1 MTQRSLLSKGSK
13 RFLDDCTTSL
23 CARTALPNSFRVVST
38 LLLLV
43 STLIFA
49 DIGHA
54 TGKLISFDIPAE
66 LPAHRGLNL
75 FAEQAGIQIIYPFD
89 AVKDFKVNRVQGE
102 HTLDEGL
109 QALIKDS
116 CLQISVRTEN
126 SLTLD
131 VDDNNARFWSMKQN
145 KTKCNQQGILSALS
159 AAIMAFVAHSPA
171 VAQDAAVPNA
181 SGQTTAATGRA
192 GHSTFDEVVVTARRR
207 EESAQSVPIAVNAYS
222 EEKLE
227 DFRITKMEDLKT
239 IAPSLSVSS
248 ASGRANSPVYS
259 LRGVRPTEALYGQ
272 DPTVA
277 IYFADAVLS
286 PAKGSNLGM
295 YDLGSVQVLKGPQ
308 GTLFGRNTTG
318 GAVLLT
324 PKRPGDRLGGEVTL
338 SYGNYDRTET
348 QFGLDLPVADNFKL
362 RLAGRTVD
370 SDGYQTNVANNQL
383 NGEKLGGRRDRSGR
397 VTAVWNISDA
407 IENDTILTWDEA
419 HIAGRGHVL
428 QAVNPASFSGANI
441 ATYYVPLS
449 QTLERAQQR
458 SNNDIESD
466 LKPYADVRVWGVFNT
481 TTFDIGSDMTLKSI
495 LSYRDMDAFEATDLD
510 GSAVLPPVVSSDQTS
525 TLKHAS
531 YELQLLGKA
540 LDSRLDWVTG
550 LYYYYEDG
558 IEDSPGYNRG
568 LRVLQSADMTNTSYS
583 VFGQGTYHFN
593 DQWSTTGGIRLNYDD
608 KEMTIANRVVAGGV
622 TTCTMFDAD
631 NVRLAP
637 SACSVKS
644 DASFSQPTGTVSIEY
659 KPDNDMLFYVAS
671 RYGYRAGGFNA
682 RANRFAEREPFDQE
696 TVLDLELGAKIDWF
710 VSDWQM
716 RSNVAFYQQW
726 YDDIQRTVGVNSGG
740 IPGSSIQ
747 NAAKAEIFGIELDQT
762 IAPTQNLTVTLSY
775 VYTDPQYKSWKNPT
789 TGADLS
795 STPFPFTPKHA
806 ASITTAYTWPLGQ
819 AGALRF
825 VAGANYQDDIWIN
838 ALQTSADIA
847 AIPESLHSTMQQ
859 SAYWLY
865 DASVSW
871 EKVMGGPIDITAFVK
886 NITDE
891 EYAVGGIQLYQNASV
906 GISTKVFGD
915 PRTYGLQL
923 RYRF

>member
-1 MTQRSLLSKGSK
+1 MTQRSLLSKGSNK
-13 RFLDDCTTSL
+13 NLGDSL
-23 CARTALPNSFRVVST
+23 CARTALAGGLRMART
-38 LLLLV
+38 LLLVV
-43 STLIFA
+43 SGLIFA
-49 DIGHA
+49 GSGHA
-54 TGKLISFDIPAE
+54 TGKLIRFDIPAD

-102 HTLDEGL
+102 HTLEEGL

-116 CLQISVRTEN
+116 CLQISVRTES

-131 VDDNNARFWSMKQN
+131 IDDNNARFWSMKQN
-145 KTKCNQQGILSALS
+145 KTNCNQQGILSALS
-159 AAIMAFVAHSPA
+159 AAIMAFVAHTPA
-171 VAQDAAVPNA
+171 VAQEAGSQPVAP
-181 SGQTTAATGRA
+181 TAKS
-192 GHSTFDEVVVTARRR
+192 GHSTFEEVVVTARRR
-207 EESAQSVPIAVNAYS
+207 EESAQSIPIAVDAFG
-222 EEKLE
+222 EEKLD
-227 DFRITKMEDLKT
+227 DFRIARMEDLKA

-277 IYFADAVLS
+277 IYFADTVLS

-324 PKRPGDRLGGEVTL
+324 PKRPGDRFGGEFAF
-338 SYGNYDRTET
+338 SYGNYDRIET
-348 QFGLDLPVADNFKL
+348 QFGLDLPAADNFKL

-370 SDGYQTNVANNQL
+370 SDGWQTNVASNAL

-397 VTAVWNISDA
+397 ITAIWNITDA
-407 IENDTILTWDEA
+407 IENDTILSWDEA
-419 HIAGRGHVL
+419 HVAGRGHVI

-441 ATYYVPLS
+441 ATYYLPLA
-449 QTLERAQQR
+449 QTLARAEQR
-458 SNNDIESD
+458 DNKDIESD
-466 LKPYADVRVWGVFNT
+466 IKPYADVRAWGIFNT
-481 TTFDIGSDMTLKSI
+481 TTFDLGSDMTVKSI
-495 LSYRDMDAFEATDLD
+495 LGYRDMKSFEATDLD
-510 GSAVLPPVVSSDQTS
+510 GSAVLPQVVSSDQTS

-540 LDSRLDWVTG
+540 LDNRLDWVAG

-568 LRVLQSADMTNTSYS
+568 LRVLQTADMTNQSYS
-583 VFGQGTYHFN
+583 VFTQGTYHFS
-593 DQWSTTGGIRLNYDD
+593 DQWSSTAGVRLNYDD
-608 KEMTIANRVVAGGV
+608 KEMTIANRVITGAGIS
-622 TTCTMFDAD
+622 CTMYDAS
-631 NVRLAP
+631 NVRLAAD
-637 SACSVKS
+637 ACSVKS
-644 DASFSQPTGTVSIEY
+644 DASFNQPTGTVSIEY
-659 KPDNDMLFYVAS
+659 KPDNDKLFYAAS

-682 RANRFAEREPFDQE
+682 RASRFAEREPFEQE

-710 VSDWQM
+710 IGDWQL
-716 RSNVAFYQQW
+716 RSNVAAYQQW
-726 YDDIQRTVGVNSGG
+726 YDDIQRTVAVSSSG

-762 IAPTQNLTVTLSY
+762 IAPTQNLTLTLSY
-775 VYTDPQYKSWKNPT
+775 VYTDPKYKSWKDPT

-795 STPFPFTPKHA
+795 NTPFPFTPEHA
-806 ASITTAYTWPLGQ
+806 ATLTATYLWPLGE
-819 AGALRF
+819 AGSLRF
-825 VAGANYQDDIWIN
+825 VAGASYQDEVWIN
-838 ALQTSADIA
+838 SLHTSADIA
-847 AIPESLHSTMQQ
+847 AIPEHLHGTMQQ
-859 SAYWLY
+859 SDYWLY

-871 EKVMGGPIDITAFVK
+871 EQVMGAPIDITAFIK
-886 NITDE
+886 NLTDE
-891 EYAVGGIQLYQNASV
+891 EYSLGGIQLYQSASV
-906 GISTKVFGD
+906 GVSTKVFGD
-915 PRTYGLQL
+915 PRTYGLQA

>member
-1 MTQRSLLSKGSK
+1 MTQRSLLSKGSN
-13 RFLDDCTTSL
+13 RTLEDSTASV
-23 CARTALPNSFRVVST
+23 CARNASNGLRMIT
-38 LLLLV
+38 LFLLV
-43 STLIFA
+43 LSVLLFA
-49 DIGHA
+49 DIGYA
-54 TGKLISFDIPAE
+54 AGKLINFDIPAG

-102 HTLDEGL
+102 HTLEEGL

-145 KTKCNQQGILSALS
+145 KTHCNQQGILSALS
-159 AAIMAFVAHSPA
+159 AAIIAFVAHAPA
-171 VAQDAAVPNA
+171 VAQDAGNPAAAPTGKPN
-181 SGQTTAATGRA
+181 
-192 GHSTFDEVVVTARRR
+192 HSAFDEVVVTARRR
-207 EESAQSVPIAVNAYS
+207 EENAQSIPIAVDAFG
-222 EEKLE
+222 EEKLD

-295 YDLGSVQVLKGPQ
+295 YDLGSIQVLKGPQ

-324 PKRPGDRLGGEVTL
+324 PKRPGDRFGGEVTV
-338 SYGNYDRTET
+338 SYGNYDRAET
-348 QFGLDLPVADNFKL
+348 QFGIDLPAADNFKL
-362 RLAGRTVD
+362 RVAGRTVD
-370 SDGYQTNVANNQL
+370 SDGYQTNVANNAL

-397 VTAVWNISDA
+397 ITAVWNITDT
-407 IENDTILTWDEA
+407 IENDTSLTWDEA

-428 QAVNPASFSGANI
+428 QAVNPASFSGANV
-441 ATYYVPLS
+441 ATYYVPLV

-458 SNNDIESD
+458 DNKYIESD
-466 LKPYADVRVWGVFNT
+466 IKPYADVRVWGVFNT
-481 TTFDIGSDMTLKSI
+481 TTFDLDNDMTVKSI

-510 GSAVLPPVVSSDQTS
+510 GSAVLPSVVSSDQTS

-540 LDSRLDWVTG
+540 FDSRLDWVTG

-568 LRVLQSADMTNTSYS
+568 LRVLQTADMTNQSYS
-583 VFGQGTYHFN
+583 IFGQGTYHFN
-593 DQWSTTGGIRLNYDD
+593 DQWSTTAGLRLNYDD
-608 KEMTIANRVVAGGV
+608 KEMTIANRAIISGNL
-622 TTCTMFDAD
+622 TCTMFDAN
-631 NVRLAP
+631 NVRLAAN
-637 SACSVKS
+637 ACSVTS
-644 DASFSQPTGTVSIEY
+644 DASFNQPTGTVSVEY
-659 KPDNDMLFYVAS
+659 KPNNDMLFYVAS

-682 RANRFAEREPFDQE
+682 RASRFAEREPFDQE

-710 VSDWQM
+710 FSDWQM
-716 RSNVAFYQQW
+716 RSNIAAYQQW
-726 YDDIQRTVGVNSGG
+726 YDDIQRTVSVNNGG
-740 IPGSSIQ
+740 FPGSSIQ

-762 IAPTQNLTVTLSY
+762 IAPTQNLTITLSY
-775 VYTDPQYKSWKNPT
+775 VYTDPKYKSWKDPT

-795 STPFPFTPKHA
+795 STPFSFTPENA
-806 ASITTAYTWPLGQ
+806 ATITTAYVWPLGD

-838 ALQTSADIA
+838 SLHTSADVA
-847 AIPESLHSTMQQ
+847 AVPVNLRSTMQQ

-871 EKVMGGPIDITAFVK
+871 EEVMGGPIDLTAFVK

-891 EYAVGGIQLYQNASV
+891 EYAIGGIQLYHSASV

-915 PRTYGLQL
+915 PRTYGLQA